1 MMGKSMREQ
10 VEQARREFPPGTRIR
25 LIRMVPPEPQ
35 PVEPGTMG
43 TVRSVDGGA
52 NVWVNWDNGRSGIA
66 VIYGVDEFVKIE
78 EEKE

>member
-25 LIRMVPPEPQ
+25 PPEPQ

>member
-1 MMGKSMREQ
+1 MIGKSMREQ

-35 PVEPGTMG
+35 PVEPGTTG
-43 TVRSVDGGA
+43 TVQSVDDGL

-66 VIYGVDEFVKIE
+66 AIYGVDEFVKIE

>member
-1 MMGKSMREQ
+1 
-10 VEQARREFPPGTRIR
+10 
-25 LIRMVPPEPQ
+25 MVPPEPQ

>member
-1 MMGKSMREQ
+1 MTEKSIREQ
-10 VEQARREFPPGTRIR
+10 AEEARKEYPPGTRIR

-35 PVEPGTMG
+35 PVEPGTTG
-43 TVRSVDGGA
+43 TVRFVDDGA

-78 EEKE
+78 EEKK

>member
-1 MMGKSMREQ
+1 MMRKSMWEQ
-10 VEQARREFPPGTRIR
+10 AEQARREFPPGTRIR

-52 NVWVNWDNGRSGIA
+52 NVWVN
-66 VIYGVDEFVKIE
+66 
-78 EEKE
+78 